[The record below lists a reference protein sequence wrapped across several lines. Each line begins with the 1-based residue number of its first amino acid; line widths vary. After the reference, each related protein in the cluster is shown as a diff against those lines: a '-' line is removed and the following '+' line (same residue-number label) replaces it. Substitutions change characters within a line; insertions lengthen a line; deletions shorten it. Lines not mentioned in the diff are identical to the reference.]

1 MGLSSFWGRLTGGAV
16 DAADRFARFAY
27 DNSAAAILM
36 LNERQVI
43 HCNAAAVRLLGAK
56 SPADLI
62 GRSPAELSPERQ
74 ADGRLSSERVQEA
87 MAVALE
93 KGVVNLEWTHRRV
106 DNHQPVPVSVALVV
120 THMDGQPVI
129 LTTLQDI
136 SELVAARAAQRQAT
150 LNMADGLERR
160 IQGLIQ
166 GLGHTVLRLN
176 ESAVAMSAN
185 ADQTRKQSAAVSS
198 ATDEATANVQTVS
211 AAGTELSSSINEIA
225 AQVHQ
230 AATIIEGAVG
240 EAEAANARVAG
251 LAEAAGKIG
260 EIVQLIGDIASQ
272 TNLLALNATIESAR
286 AGEAGKGFAV
296 VAGEVKNLAGQTG
309 RATEEIS
316 RQIAAIQSETRMA
329 VDGISQIT
337 GTVRRINEL
346 ATAIAGA
353 VQEQEAATAEIA
365 RNVEQASAGT
375 REVALNIAGV
385 AEAANQT
392 GTLAEQVN
400 SEAAELRQHASTLE
414 GEVADF
420 LVQLRA

>member
-1 MGLSSFWGRLTGGAV
+1 MGLPNFLTRWTAGAV
-16 DAADRFARFAY
+16 DEVDRFARFAY
-27 DNSAAAILM
+27 DNSAAAILI
-36 LNERQVI
+36 LDERQVI
-43 HCNAAAVRLLGAK
+43 HCNTAAVRLLGAK
-56 SPADLI
+56 SAADLI

-74 ADGRLSSERVQEA
+74 PDGQLSSESVKVSMGIA
-87 MAVALE
+87 LKTGVA
-93 KGVVNLEWTHRRV
+93 NREWVHHRV
-106 DNHQPVPVSVALVV
+106 DNHAPVPVAVSLVV
-120 THMDGQPVI
+120 TQMNGRPVV

-150 LNMADGLERR
+150 LDMADRLEQR

-166 GLGHTVLRLN
+166 SFGHTVLRLN
-176 ESAVAMSAN
+176 ESSVAMSAN
-185 ADQTRKQSAAVSS
+185 AEQTRKQSAAVSS

-225 AQVHQ
+225 AQVH
-230 AATIIEGAVG
+230 ATASIIEGAVA
-240 EAEAANARVAG
+240 EAEAANTRVAG
-251 LAEAAGKIG
+251 LAESAAKIG

-296 VAGEVKNLAGQTG
+296 VANEVKSLAGQTG

-316 RQIAAIQSETRMA
+316 RQIAAIQSETRTA
-329 VDGISQIT
+329 VDTISQIT
-337 GTVRRINEL
+337 GTVRQINEM

-375 REVALNIAGV
+375 REVAVNIAGV

-400 SEAAELRQHASTLE
+400 TEAAELRQHAASLE
-414 GEVADF
+414 NQVADF
-420 LVQLRA
+420 LGQLRA